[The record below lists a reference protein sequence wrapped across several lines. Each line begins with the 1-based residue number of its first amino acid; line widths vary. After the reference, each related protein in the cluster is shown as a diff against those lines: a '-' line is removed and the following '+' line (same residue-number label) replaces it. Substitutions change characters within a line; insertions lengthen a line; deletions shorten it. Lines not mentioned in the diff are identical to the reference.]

1 VIRGF
6 PGLGIVDTT
15 HLNGDDTSVSGDWL
29 DALSMRSGMGSRM
42 RGNDEVVGFRKR
54 HEEESGNI

>member
-1 VIRGF
+1 
-6 PGLGIVDTT
+6 
-15 HLNGDDTSVSGDWL
+15 
-29 DALSMRSGMGSRM
+29 MRSGMGSRM